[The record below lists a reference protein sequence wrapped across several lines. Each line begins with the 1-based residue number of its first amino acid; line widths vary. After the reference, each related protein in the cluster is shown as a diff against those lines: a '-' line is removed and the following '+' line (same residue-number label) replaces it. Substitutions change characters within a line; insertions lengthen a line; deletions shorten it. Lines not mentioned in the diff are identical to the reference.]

1 MGLLAAFSSTWA
13 RTATLGVAMVVP
25 YFAGH
30 FRSDIRIG
38 VSFQGE
44 TPGLRFRSDPDSLFV
59 RSATIFE
66 SRLGMNT
73 SEVLGSTGEYLE
85 ERFGITSSCAPIP
98 VVDVFRSN
106 FLTGDIRLTDGAW
119 ALYTD
124 ADLAGGPCPTTTLE
138 PRQPSYYM
146 ETILQRGDYRVD
158 LELGGFRLPVEP
170 DVELVQVLVLPA
182 KAGLVAGGTFAAE
195 HGAYELHAIAP
206 ADLTVPFDD
215 MIFGY
220 MKLDFGHGVREIVHF
235 ESLEPDTTSPS
246 GYKSQTLLLESST
259 FGTGIYAADY
269 AAMATSWAPDPELTG
284 NPVLGIPRNPMLT
297 PRRVNFRYQGRAL
310 FPYEPSHGVH
320 APCVD
325 DFSDPLN
332 LKICPAS
339 VP

>member
-1 MGLLAAFSSTWA
+1 MGVFAAFSTTWA

-30 FRSDIRIG
+30 FRSDIRLG

-44 TPGLRFRSDPDSLFV
+44 VPGLRFRSDADSLFQ
-59 RSATIFE
+59 RSATVFE

-73 SEVLGSTGEYLE
+73 GEVLGDTGEYLE
-85 ERFGITSSCAPIP
+85 ERFGVEASCAPIP

-138 PRQPSYYM
+138 PRQPSYYL
-146 ETILQRGDYRVD
+146 ETIRQRGDYRVD
-158 LELGGFRLPVEP
+158 LEFGGFALPIEP
-170 DVELVQVLVLPA
+170 DVELIQVLVLPA
-182 KAGLVAGGTFAAE
+182 KPGLVVGGTFAAE
-195 HGAYELHAIAP
+195 HGAYTLNAISP

-220 MKLDFGHGVREIVHF
+220 MRVDFGRGVREIIHF

-246 GYKSQTLLLESST
+246 GYKAQTLLLESPT
-259 FGTGIYAADY
+259 FGTGIYSADY
-269 AAMATSWAPDPELTG
+269 AAMAVSWAPDPELTG
-284 NPVLGIPRNPMLT
+284 NAVLGIPRNPILT
-297 PRRVNFRYQGRAL
+297 PRRVNFRYQGRAN
-310 FPYEPSHGVH
+310 FPYVPAHGAHSV
-320 APCVD
+320 CVS
-325 DFSDPLN
+325 DFSDPAN
-332 LKICPAS
+332 LKICPND